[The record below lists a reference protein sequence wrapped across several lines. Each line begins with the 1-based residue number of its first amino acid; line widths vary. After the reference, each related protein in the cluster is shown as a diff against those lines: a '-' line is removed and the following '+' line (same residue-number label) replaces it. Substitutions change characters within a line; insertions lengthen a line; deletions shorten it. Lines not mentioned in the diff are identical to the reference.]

1 MTNNVKAILESINK
15 LSQLLMAQ
23 LDVRI
28 ENTERDNSQQTLT
41 VASSTNDTDQDSEQY
56 SDQQL
61 AKLVTE
67 RHALIS
73 QLFNTYTQEQLSVE
87 LPLINELVSLDNQLT
102 SKSQHNKQTL
112 AAKILKLKKSK
123 KVSKI
128 YQKY

>member
-1 MTNNVKAILESINK
+1 MTNNIKASLETINK
-15 LSQLLMAQ
+15 LSQLLIAQ
-23 LDVRI
+23 LDARI

-41 VASSTNDTDQDSEQY
+41 VASSTNDTEQY

-123 KVSKI
+123 KVSKL

>member
-1 MTNNVKAILESINK
+1 MS
-15 LSQLLMAQ
+15 Q

-28 ENTERDNSQQTLT
+28 ENTERDNSQKTINI
-41 VASSTNDTDQDSEQY
+41 ASSENSDDDQY
-56 SDQQL
+56 TDQQL

-123 KVSKI
+123 KVSKL

>member
-15 LSQLLMAQ
+15 LSQQLMAQ

-41 VASSTNDTDQDSEQY
+41 VASSTNDTEQY

-102 SKSQHNKQTL
+102 SKSQHNKHKRGLQIQWENL
-112 AAKILKLKKSK
+112 AKIKKKL
-123 KVSKI
+123 
-128 YQKY
+128 

>member
-41 VASSTNDTDQDSEQY
+41 VASSTNDTEQY

-123 KVSKI
+123 KVSKL

>member
-1 MTNNVKAILESINK
+1 MANYVKASLESINK
-15 LSQLLMAQ
+15 LSQLLIAQ

-28 ENTERDNSQQTLT
+28 ENTERDTSQQTLT
-41 VASSTNDTDQDSEQY
+41 VSSSATNDADQY

-61 AKLVTE
+61 EKLVTD

-123 KVSKI
+123 KVSKL

>member
-1 MTNNVKAILESINK
+1 MTNNIKASLETINK
-15 LSQLLMAQ
+15 LSQLLIAQ
-23 LDVRI
+23 LDARI

-41 VASSTNDTDQDSEQY
+41 VASSTNDTDQD

-123 KVSKI
+123 KVSKL

>member
-1 MTNNVKAILESINK
+1 MANIVKANLETINK
-15 LSQLLMAQ
+15 LSQLLIAQ
-23 LDVRI
+23 LDIRI
-28 ENTERDNSQQTLT
+28 ENTERDNSQQTLMA
-41 VASSTNDTDQDSEQY
+41 ASPESSDDEQY

-73 QLFNTYTQEQLSVE
+73 QLFEIYTQEQLSGE
-87 LPLINELVSLDNQLT
+87 LQLINELISLDNQLT
-102 SKSQHNKQTL
+102 SKSQHNKQAL

-123 KVSKI
+123 KVTKL

>member
-41 VASSTNDTDQDSEQY
+41 GASSTNDTEQY

-123 KVSKI
+123 KVSKL

>member
-1 MTNNVKAILESINK
+1 
-15 LSQLLMAQ
+15 MAQ

-41 VASSTNDTDQDSEQY
+41 VASSTNDTEQY

-123 KVSKI
+123 KVSKL